1 MYFFKKNYTLYGGA
15 MCFEEFSILELE
27 KRLEGIELL
36 EAKIEFISDEI
47 LKCEKVIQEMQF
59 DMKAAIPIEI
69 KFTIKKTGTD
79 KKLTELLN
87 KDAEIQHAIAKKIIK
102 TCKEKLYERN
112 IHFLDRAKLL
122 REHFQL
128 KFDLAIK
135 SNGIHLESA
144 GVQHLNRKNDKIIWM
159 KGEEK
164 LLALFNALYKNEI
177 IPEYSKEEI
186 LSHFSNDKLIPFYAC
201 DKNIERF
208 CWKDSDCRFA
218 VLIDEL
224 AKQGIINDENK
235 FKMFATHFV
244 NNRNKEFKGLA
255 QKRSYTDNYTK
266 TGNLIREILN
276 QVGLIS

>member
-1 MYFFKKNYTLYGGA
+1 M
-15 MCFEEFSILELE
+15 
-27 KRLEGIELL
+27 
-36 EAKIEFISDEI
+36 
-47 LKCEKVIQEMQF
+47 
-59 DMKAAIPIEI
+59 
-69 KFTIKKTGTD
+69 
-79 KKLTELLN
+79 
-87 KDAEIQHAIAKKIIK
+87 
-102 TCKEKLYERN
+102 
-112 IHFLDRAKLL
+112 
-122 REHFQL
+122 